1 MKDDQ
6 YKHKVVGCTSDGASV
21 NFGRNTSLMRRLLV
35 DCPWLIKIHCT
46 NHRIELAVKK
56 SLKITTFNECDT
68 FYIWNF
74 ALLKNSGKIK
84 GEIKAA
90 VQALNIK
97 HYALSKLTGMH
108 FVGHLRNAYTHL
120 LNLWPAITMAYENVC
135 AAENT
140 EPDTKAK
147 VTGYIAKLRS

>member
-21 NFGRNTSLMRRLLV
+21 NFGRNTSLMRKLPV
-35 DCPWLIKIHCT
+35 DHPWFIKIHCT

-56 SLKITTFNECDT
+56 LLKITTFNECDT

-84 GEIKAA
+84 GEIQTAA
-90 VQALNIK
+90 QALNIK
-97 HYALSKLTGMH
+97 HYTLPKLTVMR
-108 FVGHLRNAYTHL
+108 FVGHRCNAYICL
-120 LNLWPAITMAYENVC
+120 LNL
-135 AAENT
+135 
-140 EPDTKAK
+140 
-147 VTGYIAKLRS
+147 

>member
-1 MKDDQ
+1 M
-6 YKHKVVGCTSDGASV
+6 
-21 NFGRNTSLMRRLLV
+21 
-35 DCPWLIKIHCT
+35 
-46 NHRIELAVKK
+46 
-56 SLKITTFNECDT
+56 
-68 FYIWNF
+68 
-74 ALLKNSGKIK
+74 KNSGKIK

-108 FVGHLRNAYTHL
+108 FVGHLCNAYTHL

-147 VTGYIAKLRS
+147 VTGYLAKLRSWSFLCLVCSYLDILKIFPPILKVLESEALMPNEVKPLLSETVTNIDYCLEGEYDDEMLVSHLAHSVY